1 MATKDPTAMAS
12 EDDYG
17 LVRTIEKPVE
27 ELRSLLREFREI
39 GLGVV
44 ALADKIRRVHRET
57 QNEEIKRILQVKM
70 DRHGLV
76 MVFKKAFVFLDKV
89 NEFVWTCS
97 EGVAMRALSKE
108 NRRISSLPQTASD
121 DMVSGQVYYV

>member
-1 MATKDPTAMAS
+1 MVTKDPTAVAS

-39 GLGVV
+39 GSGVV
-44 ALADKIRRVHRET
+44 ALADKFRRVHRET

-70 DRHGLV
+70 DRHDLV
-76 MVFKKAFVFLDKV
+76 MAFEKAIVFLDKV
-89 NEFVWTCS
+89 NEIVWTCS
-97 EGVAMRALSKE
+97 EGAAMRALSKE
-108 NRRISSLPQTASD
+108 NRRIASLPQTAAD
-121 DMVSGQVYYV
+121 DMVSGQVYHV